1 MISLKKNNELFSAL
15 FGLVIFFLFCSF
27 FTHKN
32 SSNSQRAAPRQK
44 ITRHIA
50 HKFCWC
56 FDSYY
61 YYTTTPN
68 TKTRRIII
76 MFGMGQYEK
85 VGDSAK
91 VRIRRGVCFVSILFF
106 LYILSSSSFFVVLRC
121 FVVRNRGIQFSL
133 SLSFFHSFLFV
144 SFVRDSRVVLL
155 YCVV

>member
-1 MISLKKNNELFSAL
+1 
-15 FGLVIFFLFCSF
+15 
-27 FTHKN
+27 
-32 SSNSQRAAPRQK
+32 
-44 ITRHIA
+44 
-50 HKFCWC
+50 
-56 FDSYY
+56 
-61 YYTTTPN
+61 
-68 TKTRRIII
+68 

-133 SLSFFHSFLFV
+133 SFFHSFLFV

>member
-1 MISLKKNNELFSAL
+1 
-15 FGLVIFFLFCSF
+15 
-27 FTHKN
+27 
-32 SSNSQRAAPRQK
+32 
-44 ITRHIA
+44 
-50 HKFCWC
+50 
-56 FDSYY
+56 
-61 YYTTTPN
+61 
-68 TKTRRIII
+68 

-91 VRIRRGVCFVSILFF
+91 VRIRRGVCYVSRGVFF

-133 SLSFFHSFLFV
+133 SLSFIHSFLFV